1 MILVGRVFYVSVLL
15 QVSFCQEFDISTP
28 QSVEGLSGSCVAIP
42 CNFSVPS
49 IWNKNLDESC
59 RAIWRRGWRRTQ
71 VFDSG
76 LIGENVKQNIIQG
89 QLMGNL
95 REGDCTVI
103 FLNLPSNSYDDYY
116 FRLQCDNPLKYNF
129 PAWVRV
135 TTQVSLPRPTITPST
150 LQVEEGTPVTL
161 SCSAVSPCPILPPV
175 LTWTPGLGDSENT
188 PTAKHVISVMNFNA
202 SYLHNGQKVSCTALY
217 SRQAGYNNIFF
228 EKSLTV
234 HVFYSPQNTSVG
246 NPGPVIEGSSVTLT
260 CSTNANPAVDDYTW
274 YRVDGEEAAEVG
286 SEKTLSVKVTEADNQ
301 FFCRVSNKYGSQ
313 NSSIA
318 QIDILFFPKETA
330 VVFEL
335 SGPILEG
342 SSVSLLCRTRS
353 NPPVTNYTW
362 YKDDYVVQEAGPVL
376 SIDRIDPSYSGS
388 YQCMARN
395 DLGEETSAKI
405 QLNVQ
410 YSPKNTSF
418 SADPPG
424 PVLDG
429 SSVTLTCTTAAN
441 PAANFTWYRAS
452 GGEKEVVGSE
462 QDFTFNVTKLSED
475 QYYCEALN
483 IHGADYSEA
492 ASIDVIFP
500 PEILPSSGC
509 LKILSWFRC
518 YCKSQG
524 NPLPSLVWEL
534 AGEPVNHSAEI
545 PIREVTMGQGTIRSL
560 ISLYHLN
567 EDMPTLVCLSS
578 NSLGSDSLAFNVS
591 SSDTL
596 GLHFVSLLIGS
607 GAGALGMMV
616 VCIPLVYLGRKRKGI
631 PLFNKKLTGT
641 AECVVTKVAN
651 SAPVD
656 VKNGNKV
663 TVEEEEF
670 QDKDVLVYVNVDFD
684 KLRSASEGEVRER
697 EIRGLASKTAE
708 YAEICLCSRGG
719 NHKEAKEEL
728 ADTHLEQEHSIDD
741 PTE

>member
-1 MILVGRVFYVSVLL
+1 CKKASTVHPLLLVFFY
-15 QVSFCQEFDISTP
+15 ISI
-28 QSVEGLSGSCVAIP
+28 SCGSCVAIP

-95 REGDCTVI
+95 REGACTVI

-129 PAWVRV
+129 PAWVL
-135 TTQVSLPRPTITPST
+135 SLPRPTITPST

-202 SYLHNGQKVSCTALY
+202 SYLHNGQKVSLCL
-217 SRQAGYNNIFF
+217 FF
-228 EKSLTV
+228 CKYLLK
-234 HVFYSPQNTSVG
+234 FKNFLLFFQDSPQNTSVG

-395 DLGEETSAKI
+395 DLGEETSLI
-405 QLNVQ
+405 FYV
-410 YSPKNTSF
+410 
-418 SADPPG
+418 
-424 PVLDG
+424 
-429 SSVTLTCTTAAN
+429 SV
-441 PAANFTWYRAS
+441 
-452 GGEKEVVGSE
+452 
-462 QDFTFNVTKLSED
+462 
-475 QYYCEALN
+475 
-483 IHGADYSEA
+483 
-492 ASIDVIFP
+492 P

-578 NSLGSDSLAFNVS
+578 NSLGSDIFFTLIYDQHYFNIHITFYITILILALWILYFNLNLTFFQCFLCGSPLPRRRWSAVAAWVLSMCAWVVVGGLCPSCPGCPVS
-591 SSDTL
+591 
-596 GLHFVSLLIGS
+596 VPRLL
-607 GAGALGMMV
+607 LW
-616 VCIPLVYLGRKRKGI
+616 
-631 PLFNKKLTGT
+631 
-641 AECVVTKVAN
+641 
-651 SAPVD
+651 
-656 VKNGNKV
+656 
-663 TVEEEEF
+663 
-670 QDKDVLVYVNVDFD
+670 
-684 KLRSASEGEVRER
+684 
-697 EIRGLASKTAE
+697 
-708 YAEICLCSRGG
+708 ICCCWGG
-719 NHKEAKEEL
+719 WL
-728 ADTHLEQEHSIDD
+728 
-741 PTE
+741 P